1 MGPPGLG
8 GPLTWP
14 TMSTRPPE
22 FLLGHLRPSRI
33 RRDDESLLTGR
44 GEHGLDLGK
53 GVAPFD
59 EQEVNSLGMAIFLA
73 SLGMIFGATLA
84 AYGIFRWREGE
95 SWTAAEPFRNLLTLA
110 LATAV
115 LVTCDLLAAQARRR
129 WSARPVAR
137 RCTLVALWLAL
148 VYLVVQVWNW
158 IGLVG
163 AALPGDGPKVSM
175 EATLFL
181 VLTFTH
187 AVHVLGG
194 VVANAVVVV
203 RSRDGSGPR
212 RASLELLFRYWRFLT
227 IVWFVL
233 VAVLLAT

>member
-1 MGPPGLG
+1 
-8 GPLTWP
+8 
-14 TMSTRPPE
+14 MSTKPPA
-22 FLLGHLRPSRI
+22 FLLDHQRPSRI

-59 EQEVNSLGMAIFLA
+59 EQEVNSLGMTIFLA
-73 SLGMIFGATLA
+73 SLAMIFGATLA

-95 SWTAAEPFRNLLTLA
+95 SWSAAEPLRNLVTLGV
-110 LATAV
+110 ATAV
-115 LVTCDLLAAQARRR
+115 LVACDVLATLARRR
-129 WSARPVAR
+129 WSERLVAR
-137 RCTLVALWLAL
+137 KFTLIALGLAS

-158 IGLVG
+158 VGLVG
-163 AALPGDGPKVSM
+163 AALPGDGPRISM

-194 VVANAVVVV
+194 VIANTVVVV
-203 RSRDGSGPR
+203 RSRAGRGPR

-233 VAVLLAT
+233 VAVLLAS

>member
-1 MGPPGLG
+1 
-8 GPLTWP
+8 
-14 TMSTRPPE
+14 MSTKPPA
-22 FLLGHLRPSRI
+22 FLLGHLRPARI

-59 EQEVNSLGMAIFLA
+59 EHEVNSLGMGIFLA
-73 SLGMIFGATLA
+73 SLAMIFGATLA
-84 AYGIFRWREGE
+84 AYVIFRWREGE
-95 SWTAAEPFRNLLTLA
+95 SWSAAEPLRNLLTLGI
-110 LATAV
+110 ATAV
-115 LVTCDLLAAQARRR
+115 LVACDVLATLARRR
-129 WSARPVAR
+129 WAERPVAR
-137 RCTLVALWLAL
+137 RYTLIALGLAS

-158 IGLVG
+158 VGLVG
-163 AALPGDGPKVSM
+163 VALPGDAPRISM

-194 VVANAVVVV
+194 VIANAVVVV
-203 RSRDGSGPR
+203 RSSDGRGPR

-233 VAVLLAT
+233 VAVLLGS

>member
-1 MGPPGLG
+1 
-8 GPLTWP
+8 
-14 TMSTRPPE
+14 MSTKPPE
-22 FLLGHLRPSRI
+22 FLLGHLRPARI
-33 RRDDESLLTGR
+33 RREDETLRTGQ
-44 GEHGLDLGK
+44 GERGLDLGK

-59 EQEVNSLGMAIFLA
+59 EQEVNSFGMAIFLA
-73 SLGMIFGATLA
+73 SLAMIFGATLA
-84 AYGIFRWREGE
+84 AYGIFRWREGS
-95 SWTAAEPFRNLLTLA
+95 SWSAAEPFRNVLTLG

-115 LVTCDLLAAQARRR
+115 LVACDVLATVARRR
-129 WSARPVAR
+129 WSERPLARKL
-137 RCTLVALWLAL
+137 TLIALGLAF

-158 IGLVG
+158 VGLVG
-163 AALPGDGPKVSM
+163 AAVPGDGPRISM

-194 VVANAVVVV
+194 VVANTVVVV
-203 RSRDGSGPR
+203 RSSGGRGPR

>member
-1 MGPPGLG
+1 
-8 GPLTWP
+8 
-14 TMSTRPPE
+14 MSTRPPE
-22 FLLGHLRPSRI
+22 FLLGYLRPSRI
-33 RRDDESLLTGR
+33 HRGDGGPLTRR
-44 GEHGLDLGK
+44 GEHDPDAGDDA
-53 GVAPFD
+53 APVD
-59 EQEVNSLGMAIFLA
+59 EREVNSLGMAIFLA
-73 SLGMIFGATLA
+73 SLTMIFGATLA

-95 SWTAAEPFRNLLTLA
+95 RWTAAEPFRNLLTLGI
-110 LATAV
+110 ATAV
-115 LVTCDLLAAQARRR
+115 LVACDVLATLAKQR
-129 WSARPVAR
+129 WERPPVAR
-137 RCTLVALWLAL
+137 RLTLVALGLAL

-163 AALPGDGPKVSM
+163 AALPGEGPKITM

-194 VVANAVVVV
+194 VIANTVVFVG
-203 RSRDGSGPR
+203 SRGGVGPR

-227 IVWFVL
+227 IVWFVI

>member
-1 MGPPGLG
+1 
-8 GPLTWP
+8 
-14 TMSTRPPE
+14 MSTQPPE
-22 FLLGHLRPSRI
+22 FLLGHLRPARI
-33 RRDDESLLTGR
+33 RREDDTLLTGR
-44 GEHGLDLGK
+44 GELGLDLGK

-73 SLGMIFGATLA
+73 SLAMIFGATLA

-95 SWTAAEPFRNLLTLA
+95 SWAAAEPFQNLLTLG

-115 LVTCDLLAAQARRR
+115 LVACDVLATLARRR
-129 WSARPVAR
+129 WSERVVAR
-137 RCTLVALWLAL
+137 RLTLVALGLAL

-163 AALPGDGPKVSM
+163 AALPGDGPRISM

-194 VVANAVVVV
+194 VVANTVVVV
-203 RSRDGSGPR
+203 RSREGRGPR